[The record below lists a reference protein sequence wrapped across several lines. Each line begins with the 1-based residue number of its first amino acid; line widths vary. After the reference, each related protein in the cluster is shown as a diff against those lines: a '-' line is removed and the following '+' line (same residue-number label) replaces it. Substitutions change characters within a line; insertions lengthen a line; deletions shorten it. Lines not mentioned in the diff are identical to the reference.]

1 MMTQICL
8 RGPPKKNND
17 VELWED
23 EVLTV
28 KLLLW
33 SVQLLLLLL
42 VQFLV
47 LRLFSKICHQHL
59 HPLNHLLVKVII
71 KLQEDKLLDRKW
83 RKCWTIAEIKKK
95 IKEISQRPQP
105 VQIQGKKN
113 FSKIYQRRQRDKIT
127 FFEKVRKVYKRMY
140 IL

>member
-1 MMTQICL
+1 MESLKTSVDDDIDL
-8 RGPPKKNND
+8 LERASKKNND

-47 LRLFSKICHQHL
+47 LRLFGKICHQHL
-59 HPLNHLLVKVII
+59 HPLNHLLVKVVI
-71 KLQEDKLLDRKW
+71 KRREDKLLERKW
-83 RKCWTIAEIKKK
+83 RKCWTIAEIKKNSK
-95 IKEISQRPQP
+95 RSPKDPNQYKFRGRKNSAKFTKEDREI
-105 VQIQGKKN
+105 
-113 FSKIYQRRQRDKIT
+113 
-127 FFEKVRKVYKRMY
+127 E
-140 IL
+140 